1 MSITKWTTPTINSC
15 PLPSPTN
22 LINHFP
28 IKLSVISY
36 TPMNKTI
43 EMKVLAQ
50 ITCISV
56 NSVNCYCLIPTSVLP
71 NCEMSPCISFHLFYQ
86 KSTMILNVTIYL
98 IFTVLIYL
106 PVVNS
111 NLDKGNTFILP

>member
-28 IKLSVISY
+28 IKLSIISY

-56 NSVNCYCLIPTSVLP
+56 NSVNCYCLIPQFSLIVRCLP
-71 NCEMSPCISFHLFYQ
+71 ALH
-86 KSTMILNVTIYL
+86 VTI
-98 IFTVLIYL
+98 I
-106 PVVNS
+106 
-111 NLDKGNTFILP
+111 